1 MLNNDMILIPR
12 ETLLDLIRDSNTLT
26 ALEIGGVDNWDW
38 YGYSI
43 REYVNEWKRNNS
55 YRLTGTDSEN
65 IDIETMSKFELEE
78 YRTLSDL
85 MSEVTDFVDNTLG

>member
-12 ETLLDLIRDSNTLT
+12 ETLLDLICDSNTLA

-43 REYVNEWKRNNS
+43 REYVDAWKRDHPHS
-55 YRLTGTDSEN
+55 WAGTDPED
-65 IDIETMSKFELEE
+65 IDIKAMSRLELAE

-85 MSEVTDFVDNTLG
+85 MNEVTDFVDTTLG